1 MINLQGCD
9 ERDGLEAIL
18 NRRRL
23 GSLLTGVT
31 VQLRHPYAFLPR
43 PKASS
48 GILVTV
54 GSKAGKQ
61 RADDR
66 ENSAV
71 LNSSTPAASVYRSV
85 IDLPLDFLT

>member
-1 MINLQGCD
+1 MINLQGSD

-18 NRRRL
+18 NGRWL
-23 GSLLTGVT
+23 GSLLIGVT
-31 VQLRHPYAFLPR
+31 VQLHHPYAFLPR

-54 GSKAGKQ
+54 GSEAGKEK
-61 RADDR
+61 ADDR

-71 LNSSTPAASVYRSV
+71 LKSSTPAASMYRSV
-85 IDLPLDFLT
+85 IDLLLDFLT

>member
-1 MINLQGCD
+1 MVNLQGSD

-31 VQLRHPYAFLPR
+31 VQLHHPYTFLPR

-48 GILVTV
+48 GVLVTV
-54 GSKAGKQ
+54 GGEAGKKK
-61 RADDR
+61 ADDR
-66 ENSAV
+66 EKA
-71 LNSSTPAASVYRSV
+71 LSSTAHSAFNIEIRHLS
-85 IDLPLDFLT
+85 IFC